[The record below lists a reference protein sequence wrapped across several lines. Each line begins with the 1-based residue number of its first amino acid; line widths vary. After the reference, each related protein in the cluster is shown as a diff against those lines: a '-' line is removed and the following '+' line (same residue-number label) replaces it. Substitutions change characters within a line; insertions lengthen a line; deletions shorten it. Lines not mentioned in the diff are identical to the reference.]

1 MRDDPLFLVMAT
13 AMLVVVVILLF
24 GIGSFAKGGE
34 FNKKYAN
41 KAMRWRII
49 AFTFTACVRMLRI
62 ESWIN
67 CSIVSS
73 TSWPFERPRKPRLLT
88 RSD

>member
-1 MRDDPLFLVMAT
+1 MGRKRTPGHQAGQPTMINDPLFIVIAIVMLA
-13 AMLVVVVILLF
+13 VVGVLLF

-49 AFTFTACVRMLRI
+49 AQFIAVVLILLFVWLRG
-62 ESWIN
+62 E
-67 CSIVSS
+67 
-73 TSWPFERPRKPRLLT
+73 
-88 RSD
+88 

>member
-1 MRDDPLFLVMAT
+1 MTKDPLFIVVAIACL
-13 AMLVVVVILLF
+13 LVVGVLFF

-49 AFTFTACVRMLRI
+49 AQFVAVLLILLFVWVRG
-62 ESWIN
+62 
-67 CSIVSS
+67 
-73 TSWPFERPRKPRLLT
+73 T
-88 RSD
+88 